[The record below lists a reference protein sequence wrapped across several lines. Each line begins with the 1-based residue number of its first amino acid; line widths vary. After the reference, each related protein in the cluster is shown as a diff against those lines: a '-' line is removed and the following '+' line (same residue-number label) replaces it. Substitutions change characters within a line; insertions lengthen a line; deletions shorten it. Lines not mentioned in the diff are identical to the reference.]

1 LEAGFNCLNIKENI
15 MKNLKTILAG
25 MVTGAALIYA
35 GIKSGNNELIL
46 AGIAAIAQGLAAKDN
61 NVTGG
66 TVAQ

>member
-1 LEAGFNCLNIKENI
+1 
-15 MKNLKTILAG
+15 MKNLKTTLAG

-61 NVTGG
+61 NGAGG